1 MIRDV
6 HMSAAGV
13 FQKHLSGVF
22 IRTVKTSMYDN
33 NAWTL
38 AMT

>member
-6 HMSAAGV
+6 RISAAGV

-22 IRTVKTSMYDN
+22 IRKVKTSTEDN